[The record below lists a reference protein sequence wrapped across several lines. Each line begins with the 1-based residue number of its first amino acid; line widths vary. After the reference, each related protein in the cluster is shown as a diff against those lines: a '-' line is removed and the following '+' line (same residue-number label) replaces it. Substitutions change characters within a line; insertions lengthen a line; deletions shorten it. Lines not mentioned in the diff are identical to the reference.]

1 MSFKIVIYL
10 VCISVCLLLFPNKSI
25 AQPDD
30 NSEYEMIVRPDL
42 VYWYFINVTIRPN
55 PKKKTDS
62 YYIKL
67 TRVFVN
73 EGDEKGFTKSLWSE
87 IKDQKLAIGPFWDYN
102 QAQLAMEFYN
112 VVSRKKP
119 PRIPYDADATVYWYY
134 LTIET
139 KRGGY
144 KLNALQGKISEGNI
158 EQFASALASGL
169 EQGMLAVGPFY
180 FKYEV
185 EDSLRILSK

>member
-1 MSFKIVIYL
+1 MGFKIVIYIL
-10 VCISVCLLLFPNKSI
+10 CIGSCLLFSNTNTS
-25 AQPDD
+25 AQPADTT
-30 NSEYEMIVRPDL
+30 EYEMIVRPDL

-55 PKKKTDS
+55 TKKKTEM
-62 YYIKL
+62 YFIKL

-87 IKDQKLAIGPFWDYN
+87 IKEQKLAIGPFWDYN

-112 VVSRKKP
+112 VVSRKKT

-134 LTIET
+134 ISIDV
-139 KRGGY
+139 KRTGY
-144 KLNALQGKISEGNI
+144 KLHSVQGRISEGNI
-158 EQFASALASGL
+158 EQFASALSSGL
-169 EQGMLAVGPFY
+169 EQGMLAIGPFF